1 MPDECIDM
9 EEKDPDI
16 IPTNKGNFFFAFTIF
31 AFSKS
36 VLDHGFKQFLASISG
51 ILIFIVT

>member
-16 IPTNKGNFFFAFTIF
+16 IPNNKGNFFY
-31 AFSKS
+31 
-36 VLDHGFKQFLASISG
+36 
-51 ILIFIVT
+51 IFISYSTVHCGWP